1 MTRKSVKRFSEKVMP
16 KYASH
21 ERSMHIVCPHCTT
34 SYAINPATLGGAG
47 RTVRCARCK
56 EVWLAR
62 PEDAVEPAAAMAEA
76 GRSAREREIAAEWDA
91 AAGGEDDA
99 GTAPHVDSPPL
110 AGGWQSDEDASADG
124 KSDWIA
130 LVRDSGDTE
139 EVEREPRGAWF
150 GDLLKRN
157 RPVQARSRLGLLTGL
172 PTTVAAMG
180 ALVVALLVWR
190 ADVVRLLPQTASF
203 YKLAGLG
210 VNLRGVSFKDV
221 KVSTE
226 TVEGKPV
233 LVIEG
238 VIVGETRKPVEL
250 PRLRFSVRDAQGS
263 EIYAWNTV
271 LDQTTL
277 QPGERAWFKSRLAS
291 PPAEGKSIDIR
302 FFNKRDVAGGSV

>member
-1 MTRKSVKRFSEKVMP
+1 MSG
-16 KYASH
+16 
-21 ERSMHIVCPHCTT
+21 SMHIVCPHCTT
-34 SYAINPATLGGAG
+34 SYAVNPATLGEAG

-62 PEDAVEPAAAMAEA
+62 PEDAIEAAAAPALVEA
-76 GRSAREREIAAEWDA
+76 GHSSRERNLAAEWNA
-91 AAGGEDDA
+91 AADDGA
-99 GTAPHVDSPPL
+99 DGNAPHVESPSI
-110 AGGWQSDEDASADG
+110 AGGWQTDDEASSPDG
-124 KSDWIA
+124 KADWIA
-130 LVRDSGDTE
+130 LVRDAGEIDAAE
-139 EVEREPRGAWF
+139 HEPRGAWF
-150 GDLLKRN
+150 GDVLKRK
-157 RPVQARSRLGLLTGL
+157 PPQQSRSRFRSLGGL
-172 PTTVAAMG
+172 STSVVAMG

-203 YKLAGLG
+203 YKMAGLN
-210 VNLRGVSFKDV
+210 VNLRGVTFKDV

-238 VIVGETRKPVEL
+238 MIVGETKKAVDL
-250 PRLRFSVRDAQGS
+250 PRLRFSVRDAQGA

-277 QPGERAWFKSRLAS
+277 KPGDHAWFKSRLAS

-302 FFNKRDVAGGSV
+302 FFNKRDIAGGSV